1 MAKRNNS
8 SGVAGCLNQEDISD
22 HSDETE
28 HSKNTF
34 SKSSDSN
41 DLIDL
46 SDSNEEK
53 TKVNSSNMRQNQ
65 GRKTSESD
73 GDSHQKLQRSLSKS
87 GDQGEDSKEPLGS
100 KTEKPNREVP
110 DFMSS
115 DNRVLD
121 KKLQGA
127 DGYLYEDNRSKVK
140 GPDPDYLRKEKDGQ
154 FPDGS
159 HREKIP
165 MDMGA
170 HHSRT
175 KEEVL
180 PTRSPVGPLDN
191 GERCLGVNI
200 DLLKKIDPARPMP
213 QLRPS
218 FDHVVLVEVSTVGAG
233 FVPTPYKGRPA
244 DPWNQDFVKMPHSQH
259 NLYESNLSFSG
270 TKWRWNVITKALRKK
285 MSCAHD
291 IEKAIKSYNK
301 KYERQWKFDAL
312 DSFFTSLK
320 DGERQYY
327 LTSVIPKMAELAL
340 QLPIICPKPI
350 PMLKKGQQR
359 AITMSQ
365 QQVACLLCNAFF
377 CTFPRRN
384 ATQGN
389 SEYATYPSINFN
401 RLFDE
406 ENSSKREKLRA
417 IFCYFAQVVDE
428 MRTGLVTYER
438 RKLAYEPKKWSKS
451 QAKFTKFHV
460 SSEGTIEEN
469 GKRMLQVDFA
479 SPIVGG
485 GVLGSGLVQEEIRFL
500 INTELI
506 VSRLFTEKLDNDE
519 CLLITGAEQYSR
531 YAGYCRNFKWT
542 ESMKDSTP
550 RDAWQRRCIEI
561 VAIDAI
567 RFRDTREQ
575 FTGASI
581 DRDLNKAYCGFQV
594 NPSFSQQNA
603 AVATGNW
610 GCGAFNGHPKMKGL
624 LQLMAAA
631 EARRDVAYFTFGDH
645 AMMRELHEM
654 HLFLEDHF
662 TVGQLYTCLKKCCK
676 SKEWKMMSSFYDEL
690 KSKLEISKM

>member
-1 MAKRNNS
+1 MS
-8 SGVAGCLNQEDISD
+8 QEDISD
-22 HSDETE
+22 HSGSSVDETE
-28 HSKNTF
+28 LSKNTF
-34 SKSSDSN
+34 PKSFESKDLIKFSDS
-41 DLIDL
+41 DG
-46 SDSNEEK
+46 EE
-53 TKVNSSNMRQNQ
+53 TEVNSSDTRSHQKAWN
-65 GRKTSESD
+65 TSESD
-73 GDSHQKLQRSLSKS
+73 GDSQQKLQRSLNKS
-87 GDQGEDSKEPLGS
+87 GDQHEDSKGPLGS
-100 KTEKPNREVP
+100 KTEERNREVHE
-110 DFMSS
+110 FVSS
-115 DNRVLD
+115 DNRALD
-121 KKLQGA
+121 KQPRGA
-127 DGYLYEDNRSKVK
+127 VGCPDVDKRCKVK
-140 GPDPDYLRKEKDGQ
+140 GPDPDYLREEEDGQ
-154 FPDGS
+154 FSDMY
-159 HREKIP
+159 HRGKSP

-170 HHSRT
+170 HHSWTR
-175 KEEVL
+175 EEVL
-180 PTRSPVGPLDN
+180 PTRSPVDPLDN
-191 GERCLGVNI
+191 GARYIGVDI
-200 DLLKKIDPARPMP
+200 DHLKKTNPARLMP
-213 QLRPS
+213 PLRPS
-218 FDHVVLVEVSTVGAG
+218 HEHVVLVEVSTVRPGSI
-233 FVPTPYKGRPA
+233 PTPYKGRPA
-244 DPWNQDFVKMPHSQH
+244 DAWNQDFVKMPHSQH
-259 NLYESNLSFSG
+259 NLYESNSFTG
-270 TKWRWNVITKALRKK
+270 TKRRWNVITKALGKK
-285 MSCAHD
+285 MPSAHD

-312 DSFFTSLK
+312 NSFFTSLK
-320 DGERQYY
+320 DAERQYY
-327 LTSVIPKMAELAL
+327 LKVVIPKMAKLAL
-340 QLPIICPKPI
+340 ELPDLCPKPI
-350 PMLKKGQQR
+350 PMLKKGHQR

-384 ATQGN
+384 ATHGN

-417 IFCYFAQVVDE
+417 IFCYFDQVVND
-428 MRTGLVTYER
+428 MRTGLVTFER
-438 RKLAYEPKKWSKS
+438 RKLPYEPKKWSKS
-451 QAKFTKFHV
+451 PAKFTKFHV

-469 GKRMLQVDFA
+469 GERMLQVDFA

-531 YAGYCRNFKWT
+531 YAGYSRNFEWK
-542 ESMKDSTP
+542 EAMKDSTQ

-581 DRDLNKAYCGFQV
+581 ERDLNKAYCGFQV
-594 NPSFSQQNA
+594 NKTFSQQNA

-631 EARRDVAYFTFGDH
+631 EAERDVAYFTFGDRH
-645 AMMRELHEM
+645 TMRELHEM
-654 HLFLEDHF
+654 HLFLEDRF

-676 SKEWKMMSSFYDEL
+676 AKEWKVMSSFYNEL
-690 KSKLEISKM
+690 KSKLELSKM